1 LAILAI
7 LAAIGPH
14 VPARPHETGTR
25 DGSEPEPRRQ
35 TDKSERALVFG
46 GRRRYGG
53 GMAMRWDRLLS
64 ARRIG
69 PVPARKLG
77 DARRE
82 FEVDHDR
89 IVFSRSFRR
98 LQDKT
103 QVHPMSENDHVR
115 RRLTHSVEVAS
126 VGRSLGTTIGDRL
139 VAAGRLE
146 VDPRDLGMIV
156 QAACLAHDIGNPPF
170 GHSGEE
176 AIRDWFCGDEASAW
190 GVLEGIKEP
199 QRTDLQTFEGNAHG
213 FRVLSRLEAYREDGG
228 MRLTA
233 AVLGAFMK
241 YPYGSE
247 APRAVRPHGKRKFG
261 YFASESDAAAQLAE
275 ALGLLPHPQGGWC
288 RHPLVYVV
296 EAADDICY
304 ALADLEDG
312 VELGVLP
319 FERVESLLARFIP
332 ESSTYPRIDEPSRC
346 LEMLRSYAV
355 RRLVPQLADCFAEHE
370 DRILRGELD
379 AELLDVSPDGE
390 VIREAQA
397 LARRE
402 VFSHPRKVYT
412 EIGAFET
419 IGGLLRTY
427 VRAILDAELGRVPGR
442 RIPARSR
449 HLIDLMGSEA
459 PGDAAERPEALR
471 RVTDYVAGMTDGY
484 AAKLYRRITGGHFD

>member
-1 LAILAI
+1 
-7 LAAIGPH
+7 
-14 VPARPHETGTR
+14 
-25 DGSEPEPRRQ
+25 
-35 TDKSERALVFG
+35 
-46 GRRRYGG
+46 
-53 GMAMRWDRLLS
+53 MAMRWDTLLS
-64 ARRIG
+64 TRRIG

-103 QVHPMSENDHVR
+103 QVHPLSENDHVR

-126 VGRSLGTTIGDRL
+126 VGRSLGTTVGDRL
-139 VAAGRLE
+139 VERGAID

-176 AIRDWFCGDEASAW
+176 AIRDWFCGDEASDW
-190 GVLEGIKEP
+190 GVLDPIPEP
-199 QRTDLQTFEGNAHG
+199 HRGDLQTFEGNAHG
-213 FRVLSRLEAYREDGG
+213 FRVLTRLEAYREEGG

-241 YPYGSE
+241 YPFGSDV
-247 APRAVRPHGKRKFG
+247 PRANRGDQVRKFG
-261 YFASESDAAAQLAE
+261 YFATEAQAAAQLAE
-275 ALGLLPHPQGGWC
+275 ALGLLEHPQGGWC

-319 FERVESLLARFIP
+319 FERVESLLERFIP
-332 ESSTYPRIDEPSRC
+332 ETSTYPKIHEPNRR
-346 LEMLRSYAV
+346 LEMLRSYTV
-355 RRLVPQLADCFAEHE
+355 RRLVPALADCFAQHE
-370 DRILRGELD
+370 AALLHGELD
-379 AELLDVSPDGE
+379 QELLDVTPDGD
-390 VIREAQA
+390 VIRQAQA
-397 LARRE
+397 LARAE

-427 VRAILDAELGRVPGR
+427 VRAILDAEQGRGERR

-449 HLIDLMGSEA
+449 HLIDLMGDEA

-484 AAKLYRRITGGHFD
+484 ANKLHRRITGGRFR